1 MPSERRRHQLYEEA
15 KKVFS
20 PNSADELMSY
30 LPPVGWA
37 DVATKADLG
46 VIRNELDA
54 LRAELRGEMAELRGE
69 MGGLRGE
76 MGGLRGEMDSLRAD
90 IRTEMAKGFVSTQR
104 WLIATM
110 IAFASVLAAAVLAGA
125 HLR

>member
-15 KKVFS
+15 KNVFS
-20 PNSADELMSY
+20 PDSADELMSY

-46 VIRNELDA
+46 VIRNEMDA
-54 LRAELRGEMAELRGE
+54 LRAELRGEMA
-69 MGGLRGE
+69 GLRSE
-76 MGGLRGEMDSLRAD
+76 MHALRSD

-110 IAFASVLAAAVLAGA
+110 IAFAGMLAAAVLAGGQL
-125 HLR
+125 HG